1 MANSLFRRGFGY
13 RRLEDE
19 EKITMLPTGITDAC
33 GPAPSAICKWVWN
46 ATENDAMAETARWF
60 VERPLKIILILLVS
74 MVINRVVRRGIDR
87 MVSRLIETRE
97 KEQEVAEVESNKMLA
112 VMGNR
117 ARRKLQRLAEQGDRS
132 RQRAL
137 TLGAVLRGI
146 STGVIYLL
154 GVMIALGELGIDLGP
169 LIAGAGIIGLAVGFG
184 AQDLVANFIA
194 DIFVII
200 EDQYG
205 VGDWIDVGPASGTVE
220 QVTLR
225 TTVLRDSH
233 GTVWVI
239 PNGEIHRVGNSSQ
252 LWAKTVLDLDVAY
265 DTDIDLAATVIK
277 QTADELWEEQL
288 EAATIIEEPV
298 ISGLQSFGADA
309 ITIRLSVKTEPGEQ
323 WATGRILRARMKKAF
338 DAHNIEIPFPQR
350 TVWMHTADEPAQPS
364 AAPEIKIRTD
374 LLESRSG
381 AEAED

>member
-1 MANSLFRRGFGY
+1 
-13 RRLEDE
+13 
-19 EKITMLPTGITDAC
+19 
-33 GPAPSAICKWVWN
+33 
-46 ATENDAMAETARWF
+46 MAETARWF

-154 GVMIALGELGIDLGP
+154 GMMIALGELGIDLGP

-194 DIFVII
+194 GIFVII

-220 QVTLR
+220 RVTLR

-252 LWAKTVLDLDVAY
+252 LWAKTVLDL
-265 DTDIDLAATVIK
+265 
-277 QTADELWEEQL
+277 
-288 EAATIIEEPV
+288 
-298 ISGLQSFGADA
+298 
-309 ITIRLSVKTEPGEQ
+309 
-323 WATGRILRARMKKAF
+323 
-338 DAHNIEIPFPQR
+338 
-350 TVWMHTADEPAQPS
+350 
-364 AAPEIKIRTD
+364 
-374 LLESRSG
+374 
-381 AEAED
+381 